1 MIRINNLSYSV
12 ASETGLSKKIF
23 SGINFTIEK
32 FEWVGILA
40 PYGIGKSVLLKSIS
54 NLLPYNGE
62 VLLGSEK
69 DNAIFIPAAP
79 SSFQWM
85 NVKQNVAFAEKI
97 LNQKISASR
106 IKELISLVGLDG
118 YEEHTPH
125 PTSHAFRFRISFAR
139 SLALNPA
146 LIAID
151 EVLSEMKPESKL
163 EIIEL
168 MKSIK
173 EKKIVSLLY
182 ASSNVNDVISFCD
195 KVILLGKKPAE
206 IIGETKITGGFSFDQ
221 KNILDL
227 IKSALPNEKGISI

>member
-1 MIRINNLSYSV
+1 MININNLSYSV
-12 ASETGLSKKIF
+12 SPSTGLSKKIF
-23 SGINFTIEK
+23 SGINFAIENY
-32 FEWVGILA
+32 EWIGILA

-54 NLLPYNGE
+54 NLLPRDGE
-62 VLLGSEK
+62 VSSGSEK
-69 DNAIFIPAAP
+69 VKTIFIPAAP
-79 SSFQWM
+79 ASFQWM

-106 IKELISLVGLDG
+106 IKELISLVGLEG

-125 PTSHAFRFRISFAR
+125 HASHAFRFRISLAR

-146 LIAID
+146 LLAVD
-151 EVLSEMKPESKL
+151 EVLSEMKSESKL
-163 EIIEL
+163 EIIEM

-173 EKKIVSLLY
+173 AKKIVSLLY

-206 IIGETKITGGFSFDQ
+206 ILREIKITGDFSSDQ
-221 KNILDL
+221 KNILEL
-227 IKSALPNEKGISI
+227 IKSALPDEKGILI